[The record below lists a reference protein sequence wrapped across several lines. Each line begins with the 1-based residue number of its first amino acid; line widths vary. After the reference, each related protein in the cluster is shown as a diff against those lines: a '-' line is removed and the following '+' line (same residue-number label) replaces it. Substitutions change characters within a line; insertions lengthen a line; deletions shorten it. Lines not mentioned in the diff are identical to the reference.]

1 MSVLSPAQSDRMLL
15 LTAFEPFDGEA
26 VNPSWEVA
34 RTLDGEVIA
43 NMTVRAVCLPCVF
56 GDSLTALAQA
66 IDAYKP
72 SMVISLGQAGGRCD
86 ITPERVAINLNDA
99 RIPDNAG
106 NQPIDEPIDSN
117 APAAYFTTLPI
128 KAMVQAM
135 RAVGVPASVSYT
147 AGTFVCNHVFYGL
160 QHLAARCGIDKSGF
174 VHIPYLPE
182 QAAQH
187 NGQPSLSADTLLIG
201 LRAMLSAAITTDE
214 DLKITG
220 GKTH

>member
-1 MSVLSPAQSDRMLL
+1 MSVVTSAQSNTTLL

-34 RTLDGEVIA
+34 RTLDDAVIA
-43 NMTVRAVCLPCVF
+43 GVTVRAVCLPCVF

-66 IDAYKP
+66 IETHQP
-72 SMVISLGQAGGRCD
+72 SIVISLGQAGGRCD

-99 RIPDNAG
+99 RIADNAG
-106 NQPIDEPIDSN
+106 KQPIDEPIDTD

-160 QHLAARCGIDKSGF
+160 QHLAAQSGIGKSGF

-182 QAAQH
+182 QAAKR
-187 NGQPSLSADTLLIG
+187 NGQPSLSADTLLTG
-201 LRAMLSAAITTDE
+201 LRAMLEAAVTTEVDI
-214 DLKITG
+214 KVTG

>member
-1 MSVLSPAQSDRMLL
+1 MSISSPAQSDRILL

-26 VNPSWEVA
+26 VNPSWEVT
-34 RTLDGEVIA
+34 RTLDGEMIA

-66 IDAYKP
+66 IDAHKP

-106 NQPIDEPIDSN
+106 SQPIDEPIDSN

-160 QHLAARCGIDKSGF
+160 QHLAARGGIDKSGF